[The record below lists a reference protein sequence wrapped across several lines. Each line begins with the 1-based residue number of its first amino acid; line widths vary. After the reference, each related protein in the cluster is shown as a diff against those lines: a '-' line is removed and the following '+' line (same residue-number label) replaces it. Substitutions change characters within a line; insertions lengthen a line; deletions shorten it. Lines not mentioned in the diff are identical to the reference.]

1 LWTPALVIFDIGKTI
16 EMGGAP
22 EIVSS
27 GALKIDREES
37 ILSFKKVIALL
48 S

>member
-1 LWTPALVIFDIGKTI
+1 MFNKCLYLNGNEHTI
-16 EMGGAP
+16 EVGVAP

-27 GALKIDREES
+27 GALKMDREAS
-37 ILSFKKVIALL
+37 ILSFKKARALL